1 MDYIKSYKKES
12 PFLNVM
18 GMGGGISSLLTLASG
33 EITYIDDVFSTF
45 LYDGTGSAQTINN
58 GIDLDGEGGM
68 VWTKSRSAS
77 RNHSLHDSARG
88 VTCKLRPNGTNAE
101 YCDATQMASFN
112 SNGFTVGTDGSSNTN
127 GDEYCSWTFRKCP
140 GFFDVVTW
148 TTTSDSAEQI
158 SHNLGST
165 PGMIIVKRT
174 DATSNW
180 IIWHRSLSNSLN
192 DFLRFDNSDKQ
203 SAVGVWGSNAPNSTH
218 FEYDGGASG
227 RTFVAYVF
235 AHNDG
240 SFGEDSDEAV
250 IKCDSYTGT
259 QSEDTEINVGFEP
272 QYLLIKNTSSGS
284 TDWVVVD
291 NMRGLPVGSDSEVL
305 KANSNSTPAS
315 YRAAALTPTGFK
327 LGQAVASV
335 NGSGDT
341 YIYIAIRRP
350 HKSPEAGTDVFKPEL
365 LTSASQTFNPGF
377 APDMNWHMFD
387 RSSSSGFAITG
398 TRLTGNSKYLQTYA
412 NSAEAGSGSNWEY
425 DAPTGKFTQGISTGS
440 TGGGIEYFFKRAPGF
455 LDIVTWTG
463 NGVTGRTI
471 NHNLGV
477 APEFMIVKRRSG
489 SENWYIYHKQPGAT
503 KAASFNLSGFSSA
516 SVWDDTEPTA
526 TTVALMGDNAVN
538 GNNETYVGYFFAS
551 LNGIS
556 KVGSYSGGSSASN
569 IDIDCGFTSGARFV
583 LIKRVDNYTSS
594 ANWFIYDS
602 ARGIVSGNDPYL
614 KLNGGTE
621 VTNTDYID
629 PLNAGFTVTSSG
641 PSGINGDNG
650 TFMFLAIA

>member
-1 MDYIKSYKKES
+1 M
-12 PFLNVM
+12 
-18 GMGGGISSLLTLASG
+18 
-33 EITYIDDVFSTF
+33 
-45 LYDGTGSAQTINN
+45 
-58 GIDLDGEGGM
+58 
-68 VWTKSRSAS
+68 
-77 RNHSLHDSARG
+77 
-88 VTCKLRPNGTNAE
+88 
-101 YCDATQMASFN
+101 
-112 SNGFTVGTDGSSNTN
+112 
-127 GDEYCSWTFRKCP
+127 
-140 GFFDVVTW
+140 
-148 TTTSDSAEQI
+148 
-158 SHNLGST
+158 
-165 PGMIIVKRT
+165 
-174 DATSNW
+174 
-180 IIWHRSLSNSLN
+180 
-192 DFLRFDNSDKQ
+192 
-203 SAVGVWGSNAPNSTH
+203 
-218 FEYDGGASG
+218 
-227 RTFVAYVF
+227 
-235 AHNDG
+235 
-240 SFGEDSDEAV
+240 
-250 IKCDSYTGT
+250 
-259 QSEDTEINVGFEP
+259 
-272 QYLLIKNTSSGS
+272 
-284 TDWVVVD
+284 
-291 NMRGLPVGSDSEVL
+291 
-305 KANSNSTPAS
+305 
-315 YRAAALTPTGFK
+315 
-327 LGQAVASV
+327 GQAVASV

-477 APEFMIVKRRSG
+477 APELMIVKRRSG